1 VIFVTVGT
9 NEARF
14 DRLLH
19 AVDAL
24 AVDEEIVVQCGASP
38 VRPANAHCMEFL
50 HFDDLVEHVR
60 RARVV
65 VAHAGVG
72 TVLVALAN
80 GHRSI
85 VVPRRQHYGEAVDD
99 HQVDFARRLHD
110 VGLVH
115 LVEDPFELEEALRMS
130 PEPPAANGHANGLA
144 DDLQAYLVG
153 EMRPTEAVA

>member
-1 VIFVTVGT
+1 MIFVTVGT

-19 AVDAL
+19 SVDAL
-24 AVDEEIVVQCGASP
+24 TVDEEIVVQCGSSP
-38 VRPANAHCMEFL
+38 LRPSNADCVDFL

-60 RARVV
+60 RARAV

-80 GHRSI
+80 GRRAI
-85 VVPRRQHYGEAVDD
+85 VVPRLQRYGEAVDD
-99 HQVDFARRLHD
+99 HQLGFARRLHE

-115 LVEDPFELEEALRMS
+115 LIEDPFDLADALS
-130 PEPPAANGHANGLA
+130 LPLDPPAVNGHATRLA
-144 DDLQAYLVG
+144 AELQAYLVG
-153 EMRPTEAVA
+153 EMRTTEAVA